1 MIIERMLF
9 SLILAPYLIN
19 VSKLS
24 YDAALNII
32 NSWLS
37 KCGKVRQLD
46 QDFDYMGIK
55 RGITVIE

>member
-37 KCGKVRQLD
+37 KCGKD
-46 QDFDYMGIK
+46 IK
-55 RGITVIE
+55 IGCILIGLAAKEQAELYK